1 MTVGEYR
8 YRKNIND
15 RDGNAIGCKESSV
28 PNDIVKQIRADA
40 IEEYKKALQEV
51 IDTEGC
57 VHGID
62 LKIEADKLIDGF

>member
-1 MTVGEYR
+1 MLYR
-8 YRKNIND
+8 Q
-15 RDGNAIGCKESSV
+15 G
-28 PNDIVKQIRADA
+28 RADA

-62 LKIEADKLIDGF
+62 LKIEADNLIYGF